1 MELFT
6 QLFGDL
12 LAFVYHC
19 FDRIVIYGYLS
30 GLSRP
35 EQVVHFF
42 RQVVGVPVVGKEIL
56 SQRTADYQNWV
67 EAFARNHRLP
77 IEWAEKGVRKEDH
90 VLPWQRRMAR
100 DDAYGV
106 YFIFKSMEQGP
117 SFRISVPKYA
127 TKDPNYRILAR
138 QRSRFTHYYFYLRDE
153 TLGPMVM
160 RVASFFPF
168 QTTYYLNG
176 HSFIEQELKRA
187 QIGFR
192 KTDNAFLAVDDVA
205 ALQAAADKLS
215 PQIIRQQL
223 DYWTLI
229 LGPKFSAKE
238 RKQLNLSRFYAIAQ
252 IEYCRNFI
260 FKRNFP
266 IHKLFERSCELGL
279 WRLTGDKIT
288 EIFGT
293 RLNRRMRGKLATV
306 IDRIEHGHHVFRAYF
321 KNALLKQYE
330 KFSTFLRNEL
340 VSNNLADFRL
350 KKGLDHLDAVRERF
364 QTITARFAGF
374 QAQWLNVH
382 VDFPLLQR
390 LALPITIGAVRY
402 PGIKIHDSRVI
413 RLLEVLLHSG
423 SHVGG
428 WTAKQIHH
436 AVLTTFDLSD
446 TAYRLNQ
453 LRYDL
458 RKLKSLP
465 LRRQG
470 AMGCC
475 SATAPAT
482 PIVSPPKGF
491 RLRCSFSSSTNGC
504 AARSPIAASTTAPT
518 PSTSR
523 PANSK
528 PPTTAPTK
536 PFNRS
541 SISWPLDLSDAIVE
555 LFLST
560 ILPRRI

>member
-1 MELFT
+1 M
-6 QLFGDL
+6 
-12 LAFVYHC
+12 
-19 FDRIVIYGYLS
+19 
-30 GLSRP
+30 P
-35 EQVVHFF
+35 
-42 RQVVGVPVVGKEIL
+42 
-56 SQRTADYQNWV
+56 
-67 EAFARNHRLP
+67 
-77 IEWAEKGVRKEDH
+77 
-90 VLPWQRRMAR
+90 
-100 DDAYGV
+100 
-106 YFIFKSMEQGP
+106 
-117 SFRISVPKYA
+117 
-127 TKDPNYRILAR
+127 
-138 QRSRFTHYYFYLRDE
+138 
-153 TLGPMVM
+153 
-160 RVASFFPF
+160 VASFFPF

-192 KTDNAFLAVDDVA
+192 KTDNAFLAVDDVT
-205 ALQAAADKLS
+205 ALQAAADKLN
-215 PQIIRQQL
+215 PDIIRQRL

-279 WRLTGDKIT
+279 WRLTGDKIA

-321 KNALLKQYE
+321 KNAFLKQYE
-330 KFSTFLRNEL
+330 KFATFLRNEL
-340 VSNNLADFRL
+340 VSNNLADFSL

-402 PGIKIHDSRVI
+402 PGIKIHDPRVI
-413 RLLEVLLHSG
+413 RLLEVLLHGG
-423 SHVGG
+423 SHLGG
-428 WTAKQIHH
+428 WTAKQIHR
-436 AVLTTFDLSD
+436 AVLTAFHLSD

-470 AMGCC
+470 ATVCC
-475 SATAPAT
+475 SVTAPAMPT
-482 PIVSPPKGF
+482 VSPPRGF
-491 RLRCSFSSSTNGC
+491 RLRCSFCSSTNVS
-504 AARSPIAASTTAPT
+504 AARSPTAASITAPT
-518 PSTSR
+518 PIISR
-523 PANSK
+523 PASSK
-528 PPTTAPTK
+528 PPTTAPTQ
-536 PFNRS
+536 PSNRS
-541 SISWPLDLSDAIVE
+541 SICWPPDPSLAILGV
-555 LFLST
+555 FLSL
-560 ILPRRI
+560 IPGARI